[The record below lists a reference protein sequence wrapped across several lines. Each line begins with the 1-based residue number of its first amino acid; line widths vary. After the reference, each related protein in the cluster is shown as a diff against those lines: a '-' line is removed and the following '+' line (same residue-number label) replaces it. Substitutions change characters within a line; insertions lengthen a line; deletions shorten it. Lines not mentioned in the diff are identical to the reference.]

1 VEVIYA
7 LLSSIMFA
15 TTFLLVKIGR
25 ESASH
30 LSVLWITLTINVVV
44 LGLST
49 LFVDIPKSLTLLD
62 LKFFIISGIFAPLLG
77 RLFQFVGMSR
87 LGANTTTA
95 LTLTHPLVTV
105 LMGLLFLGE
114 SGSVVQMLGAFL
126 IITGSLLI
134 AIFSG
139 SNANIRIS
147 SGHQVYILYPLLAS
161 LTYGISIAFR
171 KVGIDQLNSPVLAS
185 AVTVSASWIILSLY
199 ILIARCK
206 ISCSSRELN
215 YFVYAGILSS
225 IGPIFLYLSL
235 AIGNL
240 LLIAP
245 LAATTPLFVLVGTW
259 IYSKNNEKFGYQ
271 IIVGTFGIFIG
282 VTLLTLFKN

>member
-1 VEVIYA
+1 MEVIYA

-15 TTFLLVKIGR
+15 ATFLLVKIGR

-49 LFVDIPKSLTLLD
+49 LFIDIPKSLTLVD
-62 LKFFIISGIFAPLLG
+62 LKFFIVSGIFAPLLG

-105 LMGLLFLGE
+105 LIGLVFLGE

-139 SNANIRIS
+139 SNGNLRIS
-147 SGHQVYILYPLLAS
+147 SGYQIYLIYPLLAS
-161 LTYGISIAFR
+161 LTYGISIALR

-199 ILIARCK
+199 ILVARCK
-206 ISCSSRELN
+206 ISCSSREFT

-235 AIGNL
+235 AVGNL

-259 IYSKNNEKFGYQ
+259 LYSKNNEKFGYQ
-271 IIVGTFGIFIG
+271 IIVGTVGIFIG

>member
-1 VEVIYA
+1 MEVIYA

-15 TTFLLVKIGR
+15 ATFLLVKIGR

-30 LSVLWITLTINVVV
+30 LSVLWITLTVNVVI

-49 LFVDIPKSLTLLD
+49 LLIDIPISLTFLD

-105 LMGLLFLGE
+105 LIGLVFLGE
-114 SGSVVQMLGAFL
+114 SGSIVQILGAFL
-126 IITGSLLI
+126 LIAGSLLI
-134 AIFSG
+134 SIFSG
-139 SNANIRIS
+139 SNENPGVS
-147 SGHQVYILYPLLAS
+147 SGHQLYYLYPLLAS
-161 LTYGISIAFR
+161 LTYGISIALR

-185 AVTVSASWIILSLY
+185 TVTVTASWIILSLY
-199 ILIARCK
+199 VLITKCK
-206 ISCSSRELN
+206 IYCNRQEFN
-215 YFVYAGILSS
+215 FFVCAGILSS
-225 IGPIFLYLSL
+225 IGPIFLYLAL
-235 AIGNL
+235 GMGNL
-240 LLIAP
+240 LVVAP

-259 IYSKNNEKFGYQ
+259 FYSKNNEKYDFQ
-271 IIVGTFGIFIG
+271 IIAGTFAIVIG

>member
-1 VEVIYA
+1 
-7 LLSSIMFA
+7 M
-15 TTFLLVKIGR
+15 
-25 ESASH
+25 
-30 LSVLWITLTINVVV
+30 
-44 LGLST
+44 
-49 LFVDIPKSLTLLD
+49 
-62 LKFFIISGIFAPLLG
+62 
-77 RLFQFVGMSR
+77 
-87 LGANTTTA
+87 
-95 LTLTHPLVTV
+95 
-105 LMGLLFLGE
+105 
-114 SGSVVQMLGAFL
+114 
-126 IITGSLLI
+126 
-134 AIFSG
+134 
-139 SNANIRIS
+139 
-147 SGHQVYILYPLLAS
+147 
-161 LTYGISIAFR
+161 
-171 KVGIDQLNSPVLAS
+171 GIDQLNSPVLAS